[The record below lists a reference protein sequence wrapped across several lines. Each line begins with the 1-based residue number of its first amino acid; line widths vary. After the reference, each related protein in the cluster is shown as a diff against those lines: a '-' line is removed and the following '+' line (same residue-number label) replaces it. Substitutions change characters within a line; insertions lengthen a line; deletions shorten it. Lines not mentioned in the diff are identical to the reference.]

1 MVSELEELRESILS
15 FQRERDWEKYNTPKE
30 IVFAMVSEVGEL
42 TECYRWLN
50 EHESSKLHLDP
61 AKKQKIE
68 EEIAD
73 IMIYLISLAHQS
85 NVDLKQAIHQK
96 LEKNRKK
103 YPVEQSK
110 GVHSNPLTGFKGRE

>member
-1 MVSELEELRESILS
+1 MVSELEELKESILA

-61 AKKQKIE
+61 SKKQKIE

-73 IMIYLISLAHQS
+73 IMIYLIALANRT
-85 NVDLKQAIHQK
+85 NVDLKEAILQK
-96 LEKNRKK
+96 LEKNKLK
-103 YPVEQSK
+103 YPVDTMK
-110 GVHSNPLTGFKGRE
+110 GIHSNPLTGFKGKE